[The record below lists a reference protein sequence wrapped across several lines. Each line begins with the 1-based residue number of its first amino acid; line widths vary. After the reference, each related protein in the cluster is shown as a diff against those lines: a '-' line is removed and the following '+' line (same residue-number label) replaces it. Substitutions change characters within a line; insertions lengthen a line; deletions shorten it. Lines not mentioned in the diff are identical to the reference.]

1 MPWITRV
8 ALWRYDT
15 RCVCQHKWMAFI
27 AFDGWHI
34 DAFHLHHFDVPFHFS
49 KKRNNKW
56 HNNDDDHHISISI
69 IDLSIKC
76 ETHFGEFVWQC
87 VVSCK
92 HKVLSHSKDESNEN
106 NNSVS
111 FSSISCTVFTIYLL
125 HQQWD
130 TSVSSDKKNRK
141 DSPNQAKVLCF
152 FVCWNINGRWEWSLY
167 INNRKNVKSLWIR
180 RCSKNSGSFG

>member
-1 MPWITRV
+1 MILVVFVNTNEWLSSHLMDDTLMHFICIISTFRFIFRKKEIT
-8 ALWRYDT
+8 
-15 RCVCQHKWMAFI
+15 
-27 AFDGWHI
+27 
-34 DAFHLHHFDVPFHFS
+34 
-49 KKRNNKW
+49 
-56 HNNDDDHHISISI
+56 NDITMMTIIIFSISI

-130 TSVSSDKKNRK
+130 TSVSSDKKKSKRFPK
-141 DSPNQAKVLCF
+141 SSKSFVLFC
-152 FVCWNINGRWEWSLY
+152 VLKHQWTLRVIALHQ
-167 INNRKNVKSLWIR
+167 
-180 RCSKNSGSFG
+180 